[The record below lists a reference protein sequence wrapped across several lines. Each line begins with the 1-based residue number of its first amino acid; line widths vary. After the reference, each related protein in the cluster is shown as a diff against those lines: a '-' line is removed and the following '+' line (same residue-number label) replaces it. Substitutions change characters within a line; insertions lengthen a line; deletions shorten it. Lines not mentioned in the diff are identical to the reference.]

1 MFSERINNGRLWIF
15 LECTNVECGSI
26 GRIVNIDEMVTKW
39 KEDFYNTG
47 YEDMGYKYWDI
58 NFFVI

>member
-1 MFSERINNGRLWIF
+1 MDRFRG
-15 LECTNVECGSI
+15 TNVECGSI

-47 YEDMGYKYWDI
+47 YEDM
-58 NFFVI
+58 